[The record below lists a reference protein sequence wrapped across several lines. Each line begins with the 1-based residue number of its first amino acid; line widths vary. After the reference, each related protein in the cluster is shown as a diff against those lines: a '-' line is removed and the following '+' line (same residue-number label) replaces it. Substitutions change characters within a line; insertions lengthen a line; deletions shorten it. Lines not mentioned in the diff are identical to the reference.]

1 MNDDI
6 DPDIFVSRLPL
17 GCVDKLFDD
26 SSQRTAFRLGLG
38 RKVLGKFGVEG
49 TRLAAAAVEAV
60 GVSIVRSCAESRS
73 FGSKCTAAFS

>member
-38 RKVLGKFGVEG
+38 REVLGKFGVEG
-49 TRLAAAAVEAV
+49 TCLAAASVEAA
-60 GVSIVRSCAESRS
+60 VRVEICRS
-73 FGSKCTAAFS
+73 SNQFLLEADSNGSS